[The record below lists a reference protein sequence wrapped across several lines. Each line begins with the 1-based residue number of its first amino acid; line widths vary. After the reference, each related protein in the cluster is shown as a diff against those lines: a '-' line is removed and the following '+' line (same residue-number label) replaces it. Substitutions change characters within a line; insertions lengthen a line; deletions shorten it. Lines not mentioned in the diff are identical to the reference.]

1 MDTSTLAPLRRA
13 LLLLA
18 LAWAL
23 LAVIAGAAVIAL
35 LGRAERAANE
45 QRLRDAALALAL
57 AAGAEVAPRL
67 PPGWVA
73 LRVDS
78 ARLPEGAEGL
88 VENTLIFEG
97 SAMAAYVIRLPQ
109 GRSAVVAMPQAGF
122 AGSLPARAAR
132 VAPGALL
139 LFALALAAAARV
151 LRRLAAPGDLPAPRA
166 ADMAHDFNNLLGV
179 VANSARLV
187 ERHVAA
193 QPALAL
199 PVRATLHAVEAG
211 QRLTQQ
217 LQRIAA
223 AGTPPAARAGHCHR
237 PRGTERTPSWPTT
250 T

>member
-1 MDTSTLAPLRRA
+1 MDTSTPAPLRRA

-23 LAVIAGAAVIAL
+23 LAVIAGGAVIAL

-45 QRLRDAALALAL
+45 QRLRDAALALA
-57 AAGAEVAPRL
+57 AGAELAPRL

-78 ARLPEGAEGL
+78 ARLPGGAEGL
-88 VENTLIFEG
+88 VEHTLAFEG
-97 SAMAAYVIRLPQ
+97 GAMAAYAIRLPQ
-109 GRSAVVAMPQAGF
+109 GRSAVVAMPQAAF

-166 ADMAHDFNNLLGV
+166 GDMAHDFNNLLGV

-199 PVRATLHAVEAG
+199 PVRATLHAVESG

-223 AGTPPAARAGHCHR
+223 AGTPPAARAGNCHR
-237 PRGTERTPSWPTT
+237 PRTTERTASWPTT